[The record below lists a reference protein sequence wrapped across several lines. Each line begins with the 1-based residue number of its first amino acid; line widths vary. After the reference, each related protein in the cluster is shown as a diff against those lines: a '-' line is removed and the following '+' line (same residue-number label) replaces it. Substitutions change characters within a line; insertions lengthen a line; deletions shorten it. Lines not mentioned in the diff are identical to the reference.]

1 MTVDSKLRSFFVL
14 DLAKYDKFREIQAQK
29 GKKTGERLN
38 ELIENEVKESDPNF
52 INNSPIKTKKQN
64 ELTTPNPFAMD
75 QPKANALWKAFLAT
89 LSYEDWRKMETK
101 ANEIKWVTEDRKAIE
116 NYQRTLES
124 GV

>member
-52 INNSPIKTKKQN
+52 VNNSPIKTKKDI
-64 ELTTPNPFAMD
+64 ELTTPNPFTMD
-75 QPKANALWKAFLAT
+75 NPKQNAVWKAFLAT
-89 LSYEDWRKMETK
+89 LSYEDWRKMEIT
-101 ANEIKWVTEDRKAIE
+101 AYEINEVTSDRKAIE
-116 NYQRTLES
+116 NYQKTLES

>member
-38 ELIENEVKESDPNF
+38 ELIDNEVKEADPGF
-52 INNSPIKTKKQN
+52 KDNSPIKTKKEI
-64 ELTTPNPFAMD
+64 ELTMPNPFAME
-75 QPKANALWKAFLAT
+75 QPKCNEIWKAFLAT
-89 LSYEDWRKMETK
+89 LSYDDWKKFEK
-101 ANEIKWVTEDRKAIE
+101 LAWEIKAVTEDRKAIE
-116 NYQRTLES
+116 NYQKTLES